1 MEILGIDIGGSGIK
15 AAVVDTT
22 TGTLLTERHRIETQ
36 PQAIKNDVRNAV
48 AEMVKYFN
56 WKGPVGCGFPAVVMK
71 GHVLTASN
79 IDKEWIGTSIT
90 EFFGKKIKNP
100 FFVLNDADAA
110 ALAEMS
116 FGNGKDKKGVVLLLT
131 IGTGIGT
138 AMFCNNV
145 LIPNLELGQ
154 LYLKSGMIAE
164 KFASAHVRKE
174 ENLKLKEWAARFGQ
188 YLNLLESYLYPD
200 IIILGGGISRKFE
213 KFSPWLNTRAEL
225 LPAKFENNAGITG
238 AALYAERESRIVER

>member
-15 AAVVDTT
+15 AAVVDTA
-22 TGTLLTERHRIETQ
+22 TGTLLTERHRIET
-36 PQAIKNDVRNAV
+36 PPHALKNDVREAV
-48 AEMVKYFN
+48 LQMVTHFN

-71 GHVLTASN
+71 GQILTASN
-79 IDKEWIGTSIT
+79 IDKKWVGTDCGA
-90 EFFGKKIKNP
+90 FFGKKIKNP

-110 ALAEMS
+110 ALAEMT
-116 FGNGKDKKGVVLLLT
+116 FGNGKDKKGVVLVLT

-145 LIPNLELGQ
+145 LIPNLEFGQ
-154 LYLKSGMIAE
+154 LFLKSGMIAE
-164 KFASAHVRKE
+164 KFASAHAREV
-174 ENLKLKEWAARFGQ
+174 ENLKLKEWAARFDQ

-200 IIILGGGISRKFE
+200 VIILGGGISRKFE

-225 LPAKFENNAGITG
+225 LPARFENNAGITG
-238 AALYAERESRIVER
+238 AAIYAERQMGV